1 MTTEQPS
8 QIAALE
14 SQMKEQQEMQLM
26 KEQMELRNQLQVQQA
41 QIQMQGQMMAVQSNN
56 TAGPTVINNNMNNN
70 IAPVNIIPA
79 AVPIA
84 PVSIAPA
91 AKYYVASA
99 VPIVGHRPPPGCLPN
114 GFYQKVRYVGPVAW
128 ALCFGLCWVWGV
140 GVLAFLC
147 PCDDKQVYTDDNGH
161 HDPVYGSLDTKV
173 GPCQC

>member
-1 MTTEQPS
+1 
-8 QIAALE
+8 
-14 SQMKEQQEMQLM
+14 M

-91 AKYYVASA
+91 AKYYVAPA

-114 GFYQKVRYVGPVAW
+114 GFYQKVRYVGPIT
-128 ALCFGLCWVWGV
+128 WGCCLVTTLVIYV
-140 GVLAFLC
+140 GPLAFLC
-147 PCDDKQVYTDDNGH
+147 PCDDKHVYTDDNGH